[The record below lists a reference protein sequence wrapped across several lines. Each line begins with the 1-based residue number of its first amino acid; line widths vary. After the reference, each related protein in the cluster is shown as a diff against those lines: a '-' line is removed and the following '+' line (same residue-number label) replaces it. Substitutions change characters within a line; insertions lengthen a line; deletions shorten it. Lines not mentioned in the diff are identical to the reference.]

1 MTRNLLYARE
11 RASKERISLSAA
23 RRAPIVD
30 DCPMSEPSD
39 LLVRELPLIERIIYA
54 ICRRDGMDADEIEE
68 FTAEVRL
75 RLVKDD
81 YAILRAFQGRSQ
93 FKTYIAAVVRRL
105 LIDYR
110 RHGWGKWHDSAEAQ
124 RLGEIGIDVE
134 RALVRDGRSPQEA
147 LAQLKDRHPQITLEE
162 IERIAARLPPRV
174 RRTRVDVDHALSV
187 ATASPGGVDPVVR
200 SEVASQVS
208 SVVCAFI
215 DGLPEEDQLIIRL
228 RFDSEMTVAQ
238 IARSLHRDQQVLYR
252 RLYRH
257 FRDLR
262 EALVAAGVDAQA
274 VEDLIGSDSTLLD
287 FQLKNRSVRP
297 SEEGER
303 AVAARQEDTSS

>member
-1 MTRNLLYARE
+1 MMRNLLYARE
-11 RASKERISLSAA
+11 RASNERISLSAA
-23 RRAPIVD
+23 HRAPMVD
-30 DCPMSEPSD
+30 GWPMSEYSD
-39 LLVRELPLIERIIYA
+39 LLVRELPVIERITHA
-54 ICRRDGMDADEIEE
+54 ICRREGMDADEIEE

-81 YAILRAFQGRSQ
+81 YAVLRAYQGRSQ
-93 FKTYIAAVVRRL
+93 FTTYIAAVVRRL

-124 RLGEIGIDVE
+124 RHGEIGINIE
-134 RALVRDGRSPQEA
+134 RALHRDGRSSREA
-147 LAQLKDRHPQITLEE
+147 LAQLKDKHPEITLEE
-162 IERIAARLPPRV
+162 IERIAALLPPRV
-174 RRTRVDVDHALSV
+174 RRTRVDVDHAMAV
-187 ATASPGGVDPVVR
+187 ATPGEPDPVVR
-200 SEVASQVS
+200 SEVASRVS
-208 SVVCAFI
+208 SVVRAFI
-215 DGLPEEDQLIIRL
+215 DALPEEDQLIIRL

-252 RLYRH
+252 RLYKH

-262 EALVAAGVDAQA
+262 EALTTAGVDVQA

-287 FQLKNRSVRP
+287 FQLKNGSVRP

>member
-1 MTRNLLYARE
+1 MMRNLLYARE
-11 RASKERISLSAA
+11 RASQERISSSAPPG
-23 RRAPIVD
+23 APMFD
-30 DCPMSEPSD
+30 GWPMSEYSD
-39 LLVRELPLIERIIYA
+39 LLVRELPQIERITHA
-54 ICRRDGMDADEIEE
+54 ICRRDGMDPDETEE

-81 YAILRAFQGRSQ
+81 YAVLRAYQGRSQ

-124 RLGEIGIDVE
+124 RHGDVGIDIE
-134 RALVRDGRSPQEA
+134 RALQRDGRSPREA
-147 LAQLKDRHPQITLEE
+147 LAQLKDKYPDITLEE
-162 IERIAARLPPRV
+162 IERIAALLPAKV
-174 RRTRVDVDHALSV
+174 RRKRVDVNQAMAV
-187 ATASPGGVDPVVR
+187 ATPGASDPVVR
-200 SEVASQVS
+200 SELASRVS
-208 SVVCAFI
+208 SIVCSFI
-215 DGLPEEDQLIIRL
+215 DALPEEDQLIIRL

-252 RLYRH
+252 RLYKH

-262 EALVAAGVDAQA
+262 EQLTAAGVDVQA

-287 FQLKNRSVRP
+287 FQLKNGSVRP
-297 SEEGER
+297 SEKGER